1 MSQTPP
7 VPDTLPASETPGSEL
22 AGKVALVTGGARN
35 IGACISLALAAGGA
49 SVAINTRA
57 SRAQADALVA
67 RIAAGGGK
75 AGAWLADIGER
86 DAVRAMVDG
95 VLDRFGRIDILVL
108 NASVRNECAFLE
120 LPYDD
125 WRRVMA
131 TTLDGAF
138 HCTQACLPSMI
149 AGGAGALVT
158 LGGLNALS
166 GAKRRIHG
174 SVAKGGLVAFTRG
187 IAREFAEQGVRA
199 NCVVP
204 GQVLTERAAHRSP
217 RAEPKGLIP
226 LGRGGQPEEIAATV
240 RFLCGP
246 GASFITG
253 QTVHV
258 NGGQL
263 MA

>member
-1 MSQTPP
+1 MNPPAAATP
-7 VPDTLPASETPGSEL
+7 DLPASETAGTEL

-49 SVAINTRA
+49 TVAINTRS
-57 SRAQADALVA
+57 SRDEADALA
-67 RIAAGGGK
+67 RRIEAGGGR
-75 AGAWLADIGER
+75 AAAWLADISER
-86 DAVRAMVDG
+86 NAVRAMVDG
-95 VLDRFGRIDILVL
+95 VLARYGRIDILVL

-138 HCTQACLPSMI
+138 HCSQACLPSMI
-149 AGGAGALVT
+149 AGGSGSLVT

-187 IAREFAEQGVRA
+187 IAREFADQGVRA

-204 GQVLTERAAHRSP
+204 GQVLTERASHRSA
-217 RAEPKGLIP
+217 RADPKGLIP

-253 QTVHV
+253 QTIHV

-263 MA
+263 MT